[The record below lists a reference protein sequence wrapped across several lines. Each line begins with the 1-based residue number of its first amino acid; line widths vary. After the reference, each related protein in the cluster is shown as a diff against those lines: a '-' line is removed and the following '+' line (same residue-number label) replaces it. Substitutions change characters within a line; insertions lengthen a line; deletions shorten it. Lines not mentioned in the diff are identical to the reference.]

1 MNDNLSNIKQF
12 FNSPKSKML
21 INSISEEVVL
31 LYKFLIGHYGKINN
45 YSLKDDI
52 VSDQNDMFN
61 NKQRIYI
68 VETNSHKKIKEN
80 LRTNDKI
87 VFFTNYSNFK
97 KINDVEI
104 KINSYKYKDDVISY
118 FREINYINEDLISFI
133 TDNPTYI
140 YSEILKFEVMN
151 INYKNDIYDRSS
163 ENLIYEIRKKLFEK
177 KDIRLLY
184 NLIKKEVHYKK
195 FNFLTY

>member
-1 MNDNLSNIKQF
+1 MNDNLSNIKRF
-12 FNSPKSKML
+12 FNSPESKML
-21 INSISEEVVL
+21 INSISVEVAL
-31 LYKFLIGHYGKINN
+31 LYKFLIEHYGKINN
-45 YSLKDDI
+45 FGLHDDV
-52 VSDQNDMFN
+52 VSDQNDIFN
-61 NKQRIYI
+61 SKKRIYI
-68 VETNSHKKIKEN
+68 VETNSNKKIIEN
-80 LRTNDKI
+80 LRRKDKI

-97 KINDVEI
+97 KINDVDI
-104 KINSYKYKDDVISY
+104 KINSYKYKDDVICH

-133 TDNPTYI
+133 ADNPTYI

-151 INYKNDIYDRSS
+151 INYKNDIYDRPS
-163 ENLIYEIRKKLFEK
+163 ENLIYKIRKEFFEK